1 MWCFTCSPE
10 GEAPWRRSPLG
21 TQGGHPKSTK
31 KRYEKQVLKK
41 RSLKRPLGCH
51 GEPRGAPGSQNEAKM
66 DTKRLPKDIQEH
78 RFFRTGRKTEKC
90 KENILFTTLQPHR
103 PHQKI
108 TILGHFAG
116 PKMTSKPRGDRM
128 GPKCRQRAPPKP
140 PERVQS
146 PKIAFWGS
154 WGTGARQRGSR
165 GSPGTPRSSKWSQNG
180 TEIYQKWSKNRRAQ
194 RQEVPAPPAAAE

>member
-1 MWCFTCSPE
+1 M
-10 GEAPWRRSPLG
+10 
-21 TQGGHPKSTK
+21 
-31 KRYEKQVLKK
+31 LKK

-66 DTKRLPKDIQEH
+66 DAKRLPKDVKK
-78 RFFRTGRKTEKC
+78 RCFFRIGRKTEKC

-128 GPKCRQRAPPKP
+128 GPKCRQRAPQKP

-146 PKIAFWGS
+146 PKLIPTGCQMGSQGPPKMSPKMAFWES
-154 WGTGARQRGSR
+154 WGTGARPRGSR
-165 GSPGTPRSSKWSQNG
+165 GSPGTPRGSKWSQNG
-180 TEIYQKWSKNRRAQ
+180 TEIQQKAKIEELNDKRRLPLSRGGMSEAN
-194 RQEVPAPPAAAE
+194 